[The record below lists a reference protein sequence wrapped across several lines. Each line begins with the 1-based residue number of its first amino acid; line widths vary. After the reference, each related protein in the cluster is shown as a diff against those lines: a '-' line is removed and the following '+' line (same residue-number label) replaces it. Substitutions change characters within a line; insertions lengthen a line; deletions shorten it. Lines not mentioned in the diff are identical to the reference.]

1 MAFMKKM
8 AVNGNWFQF
17 IREMFIIIVV
27 INVEM
32 PFIFPIQIINKI
44 SIDKLSCLW
53 YNISTVKERRSLK
66 MTVLKISILIVG
78 ICSILLFGLIFFCR
92 FAPKKK
98 AKIFKLI
105 GKGDYSKG
113 LNIFGILIKYIVI
126 IGIIALALCV
136 LYIFGIG
143 FLAIL

>member
-1 MAFMKKM
+1 
-8 AVNGNWFQF
+8 
-17 IREMFIIIVV
+17 
-27 INVEM
+27 
-32 PFIFPIQIINKI
+32 
-44 SIDKLSCLW
+44 
-53 YNISTVKERRSLK
+53 
-66 MTVLKISILIVG
+66 MTVLKISILIAG
-78 ICSILLFGLIFFCR
+78 ICFILLFGLIFFCR
-92 FAPKKK
+92 LAPKKK